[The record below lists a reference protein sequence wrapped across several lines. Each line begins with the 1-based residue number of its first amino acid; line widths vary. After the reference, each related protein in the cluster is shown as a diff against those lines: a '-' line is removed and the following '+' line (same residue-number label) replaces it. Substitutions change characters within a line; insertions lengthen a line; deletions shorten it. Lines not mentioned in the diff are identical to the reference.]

1 MGEIVV
7 IERGG
12 SPRPIE
18 KYITELNDG
27 LNWIKIG
34 DAPTQGR
41 YITKTS
47 EKIKESGLSK
57 TRQVFPGDLILSNS
71 MSFGK
76 PYIMEIEGCIHDGW
90 LLIRDKNNVF
100 DLKFLCHMLSTEY
113 LLNQYKMFA
122 AGSTVNNLNKELVG
136 NASVRFPEML
146 EQNKIGKY
154 LESLDHL
161 ITLHQSK
168 PFGHILKVI
177 ASYTLYWEQRK
188 LLSITTMHARIGWQ
202 NLRTT
207 EFLDD
212 GKYLLITGTDFV
224 DGKIDFTRCYYV
236 KQERYNQDRN
246 IQIKNGCILITK
258 DGTLGKVAYVNGL
271 NKPATLN
278 AGIFNVE
285 IRDENKVDRL
295 YLYQYIKAPF
305 LLEYVN
311 QMATGGTIKH
321 LNQNIL
327 VDFMV
332 SMPQSM
338 EQKKIGE
345 LFQILDHLIT
355 LHQRK
360 LEKLKI
366 IKRSML
372 ENLFPKNG
380 EKTPKIRFSGFTEDW
395 EQRKAKE
402 LCTIGTG
409 ESNTQD
415 QAEDGMYTFYI
426 RSEIPVKSN
435 KYLYDCEAVITIGDG
450 NIGRVFHYVNGKF
463 DLHQRCYK
471 MTDFENVWGKY
482 FYYFFS
488 TRFYDRAMKMTAKA
502 TVDSVRIEMISEMY
516 ILKPA
521 EINEQKNIADFF
533 THLDHLITLHQ
544 LEPFKLI
551 FKAIAYRIIDYA
563 KSKPPRYI
571 KYADL
576 N

>member
-1 MGEIVV
+1 MCTIGTGESNTQDQAEDGMYTFYIRSEIPVKSNKYLYDCEAVITIGDGNIGRVFHYVNGKFDLHQRCYKMTDFENVWGKYFYYFFSTRFYDRAMKMTAKATVDSVRIEMISEMYILKPAEINEQKNIADFFTHLDHLITLHQSKPFGHILKVIASYTLYWEQRKLGEIVV

-161 ITLHQSK
+161 ITLHQ
-168 PFGHILKVI
+168 
-177 ASYTLYWEQRK
+177 
-188 LLSITTMHARIGWQ
+188 
-202 NLRTT
+202 
-207 EFLDD
+207 
-212 GKYLLITGTDFV
+212 
-224 DGKIDFTRCYYV
+224 
-236 KQERYNQDRN
+236 
-246 IQIKNGCILITK
+246 
-258 DGTLGKVAYVNGL
+258 
-271 NKPATLN
+271 
-278 AGIFNVE
+278 
-285 IRDENKVDRL
+285 
-295 YLYQYIKAPF
+295 
-305 LLEYVN
+305 
-311 QMATGGTIKH
+311 
-321 LNQNIL
+321 
-327 VDFMV
+327 
-332 SMPQSM
+332 
-338 EQKKIGE
+338 
-345 LFQILDHLIT
+345 
-355 LHQRK
+355 
-360 LEKLKI
+360 
-366 IKRSML
+366 
-372 ENLFPKNG
+372 
-380 EKTPKIRFSGFTEDW
+380 
-395 EQRKAKE
+395 
-402 LCTIGTG
+402 
-409 ESNTQD
+409 
-415 QAEDGMYTFYI
+415 
-426 RSEIPVKSN
+426 
-435 KYLYDCEAVITIGDG
+435 
-450 NIGRVFHYVNGKF
+450 
-463 DLHQRCYK
+463 
-471 MTDFENVWGKY
+471 
-482 FYYFFS
+482 
-488 TRFYDRAMKMTAKA
+488 
-502 TVDSVRIEMISEMY
+502 
-516 ILKPA
+516 
-521 EINEQKNIADFF
+521 
-533 THLDHLITLHQ
+533 

>member
-1 MGEIVV
+1 MSRVPRIRFKGFKEDWEQRKLGEIVV

-154 LESLDHL
+154 LES
-161 ITLHQSK
+161 
-168 PFGHILKVI
+168 
-177 ASYTLYWEQRK
+177 
-188 LLSITTMHARIGWQ
+188 
-202 NLRTT
+202 
-207 EFLDD
+207 
-212 GKYLLITGTDFV
+212 
-224 DGKIDFTRCYYV
+224 
-236 KQERYNQDRN
+236 
-246 IQIKNGCILITK
+246 
-258 DGTLGKVAYVNGL
+258 
-271 NKPATLN
+271 
-278 AGIFNVE
+278 
-285 IRDENKVDRL
+285 
-295 YLYQYIKAPF
+295 
-305 LLEYVN
+305 
-311 QMATGGTIKH
+311 
-321 LNQNIL
+321 
-327 VDFMV
+327 
-332 SMPQSM
+332 
-338 EQKKIGE
+338 
-345 LFQILDHLIT
+345 LDHLIT

-544 LEPFKLI
+544 SKLEKLQKI
-551 FKAIAYRIIDYA
+551 K
-563 KSKPPRYI
+563 KSMLESMF
-571 KYADL
+571 A
-576 N
+576 

>member
-57 TRQVFPGDLILSNS
+57 TRQVFLGDLILSNS

-355 LHQRK
+355 LHQ
-360 LEKLKI
+360 
-366 IKRSML
+366 
-372 ENLFPKNG
+372 
-380 EKTPKIRFSGFTEDW
+380 
-395 EQRKAKE
+395 
-402 LCTIGTG
+402 
-409 ESNTQD
+409 
-415 QAEDGMYTFYI
+415 
-426 RSEIPVKSN
+426 
-435 KYLYDCEAVITIGDG
+435 
-450 NIGRVFHYVNGKF
+450 
-463 DLHQRCYK
+463 
-471 MTDFENVWGKY
+471 
-482 FYYFFS
+482 
-488 TRFYDRAMKMTAKA
+488 
-502 TVDSVRIEMISEMY
+502 
-516 ILKPA
+516 
-521 EINEQKNIADFF
+521 
-533 THLDHLITLHQ
+533 

>member
-1 MGEIVV
+1 MCTIGTGESNTQDQAEDGMYTFYIRSEIPVKSNKYLYDCEAV
-7 IERGG
+7 I
-12 SPRPIE
+12 
-18 KYITELNDG
+18 T
-27 LNWIKIG
+27 IG
-34 DAPTQGR
+34 DGNIGR
-41 YITKTS
+41 
-47 EKIKESGLSK
+47 
-57 TRQVFPGDLILSNS
+57 VFHYVN
-71 MSFGK
+71 GK
-76 PYIMEIEGCIHDGW
+76 
-90 LLIRDKNNVF
+90 F
-100 DLKFLCHMLSTEY
+100 DLHQRC
-113 LLNQYKMFA
+113 YKMTDFENVW
-122 AGSTVNNLNKELVG
+122 GKYFYYFFSTRFYDRAMKMTAKATVD
-136 NASVRFPEML
+136 SVRIEMISEMYIL
-146 EQNKIGKY
+146 KPAEINEQKNIADFFTH
-154 LESLDHL
+154 LDHL

-395 EQRKAKE
+395 EQRKLGEIVVIERGGSPRPIEKYITELNDGLNWIKIGDAPTQGRYITKTSEKIKESGLSKTRQVFPGDLILSNSMSFGKPYIMEIEGCIHDGWLLIRDKNNVFDLKFLCHMLSTEYLLNQYKMFAAGSTVNNLNKE
-402 LCTIGTG
+402 LVGNASVRFPEMLEQNKIG
-409 ESNTQD
+409 
-415 QAEDGMYTFYI
+415 
-426 RSEIPVKSN
+426 
-435 KYLYDCEAVITIGDG
+435 KYLE
-450 NIGRVFHYVNGKF
+450 
-463 DLHQRCYK
+463 
-471 MTDFENVWGKY
+471 
-482 FYYFFS
+482 S
-488 TRFYDRAMKMTAKA
+488 
-502 TVDSVRIEMISEMY
+502 
-516 ILKPA
+516 
-521 EINEQKNIADFF
+521 
-533 THLDHLITLHQ
+533 LDHLITLHQ